1 MEQKRKENATV
12 LSQRE
17 IAPDIY
23 DMWIGTSL
31 AGQGKPGQ
39 FIVVYPKAESTLLP
53 RPISICEIDR
63 RKTAYR
69 LPDSGEGNERV
80 FTVRGR

>member
-39 FIVVYPKAESTLLP
+39 FIVVYPKAESTQ
-53 RPISICEIDR
+53 I
-63 RKTAYR
+63 
-69 LPDSGEGNERV
+69 
-80 FTVRGR
+80 GRAHV